1 MKKKWDMSFFIKFL
15 AIVFI
20 LNLAFMIFRGGESLF
35 SSDILASD
43 IIVQELHSRWGTIHS
58 YVSQQ
63 TFWTLNLPYW
73 LPKYIL
79 SLFIH
84 DNILV
89 DKIAILVLNMCL
101 LIVIFI
107 FVAYCCGNK
116 NVGWLTL
123 CVLGCGISKFWIEC
137 EVMESA
143 YTIHMLYCFIF
154 LIGGNYLIDNL
165 KKPKTKKYYV
175 ILLILNLFIIY
186 ILSIDQRYAAIFIAP
201 FCASM
206 LVNTY
211 LECYKVE
218 FVNKIEHKQLRDSL
232 LTVLMILGATLAGL
246 LCNGILK
253 KMLPFIAGLTD
264 VNSFSFASFELFFDN
279 LASFIYNILILWG
292 GVFSTSVSTISCTSF
307 IYLIKTGACFLI
319 MVVIPCKCVLE
330 YKRLS
335 PKLKNL
341 LIFYLIMA
349 LELFYIY
356 ALSSMNMPG
365 HARYYVYEIPVAL
378 IISSW
383 YLWEHMI
390 KPHNLNRYLLILG
403 VVVFGVVSQIDIGY
417 RIKTSEEQYNQREKI
432 VSTLQEYNLTYG
444 YASYWNAQILTSISN
459 GEIKVLPVR
468 LGDVLTPFYDINY
481 IHQFDASE
489 HLGNTFLLL
498 TETEYEDIV
507 KGNNLIYQEI
517 GEPEKIVEAGEYEIL
532 IYGYNIAENA
542 RYFPYNSLYTPLEGA
557 YRIENIILQESNIIV
572 ENVNEVNLVT
582 FPIDIVADSY
592 YKIEF
597 IAQAEIESMDWC
609 YIDFF
614 KEGYDYID
622 TTRSVPCGG
631 GMADCDVIIYSG
643 EYEDVNDVYMRI
655 VFQNSAPITI
665 PDLKV
670 SLLEVY

>member
-1 MKKKWDMSFFIKFL
+1 M
-15 AIVFI
+15 
-20 LNLAFMIFRGGESLF
+20 
-35 SSDILASD
+35 
-43 IIVQELHSRWGTIHS
+43 
-58 YVSQQ
+58 
-63 TFWTLNLPYW
+63 PYW

-79 SLFIH
+79 SLLIH
-84 DNILV
+84 DTILV
-89 DKIAILVLNMCL
+89 DKIAVLVLNMCV
-101 LIVIFI
+101 LIAIFI
-107 FVAYCCGNK
+107 FTSKCCEDE

-143 YTIHMLYCFIF
+143 YTIHMLYGFIF

-165 KKPKTKKYYV
+165 KKPKTKKYYA

-186 ILSIDQRYAAIFIAP
+186 ILSIDQRYAAIFIVP
-201 FCASM
+201 FLASM

-211 LECYKVE
+211 LECYKEE
-218 FVNKIEHKQLRDSL
+218 FVNKIESKQLRGSL
-232 LTVLMILGATLAGL
+232 LIVLMILVATFAGL
-246 LCNGILK
+246 FCNGILK
-253 KMLPFIAGLTD
+253 KTLPFIEGLTD
-264 VNSFSFASFELFFDN
+264 VNSFSFASFELIFNNF
-279 LASFIYNILILWG
+279 ASFLHNILILWG
-292 GVFSTSVSTISCTSF
+292 GVFSTSVSTISCISF
-307 IYLIKTGACFLI
+307 SYLIKAVACFLI
-319 MVVIPCKCVLE
+319 MVVIPYRCILE

-349 LELFYIY
+349 SELFYIY
-356 ALSSMNMPG
+356 ALSSMNIPG
-365 HARYYVYEIPVAL
+365 HARYYVYEIPVAV

-403 VVVFGVVSQIDIGY
+403 VVVFGMISQIDIGY
-417 RIKTSEEQYNQREKI
+417 KIKTSGEQYSQREKI
-432 VSTLQEYNLTYG
+432 VSTLQEYDLSYG

-468 LGDVLTPFYDINY
+468 LGDVLRPFYDINY
-481 IHQFDASE
+481 IYQFDASE

-498 TETEYEDIV
+498 TKAEYEDVV
-507 KGNNLIYQEI
+507 KGNNQIFQEI
-517 GEPEKIVEAGEYEIL
+517 GEPEKVVEAGEYEIL
-532 IYGYNIAENA
+532 IYSYNIAENA

-557 YRIENIILQESNIIV
+557 YRIKNIILQESNIRV
-572 ENVNEVNLVT
+572 ENVNEVNIVT

-597 IAQAEIESMDWC
+597 IAQTEIENMDWC

-622 TTRSVPCGG
+622 TTRIVPCSA
-631 GMADCDVIIYSG
+631 GMADCDVIIYSE

-665 PDLKV
+665 SNLKI